1 MTISRY
7 NRDGTILAGGA
18 FGTATAVNA
27 IRQAVS
33 RGEINLQTRLLS
45 EAQRLDTI
53 AGEAFGDA
61 SLWWVIA
68 AASNIGWALQVPAG
82 TELSIPTDLTQIG
95 DLVG

>member
-7 NRDGTILAGGA
+7 NRDGTIL
-18 FGTATAVNA
+18 AVNA

-82 TELSIPTDLTQIG
+82 TELSIPTDLSQIG